1 MWRRRSPGVS
11 GPESRLTVYD
21 QLLRVQ
27 EHDTAVDRLR
37 HRRRT
42 LPERAEL
49 AGVEEALAALE
60 QARVEANERRGEV
73 ARRQRAL
80 EDDLA
85 GTESKIAEIE
95 RRMYSGVVSAPR
107 ELQAMQADVESL
119 RRRRSTLEDGVLDA
133 MTEREPLDDEVAGL
147 DRERQRLDEEGVRLR
162 AAVAEAEAAIDAE
175 LTVEEGGRGEAADG
189 LPADLLT
196 LYERLRARLDGIGA
210 APLVGGR
217 CGGCHLS
224 LPATEV
230 DRIRRE
236 PPDALITC
244 DQCGRILVR
253 P

>member
-1 MWRRRSPGVS
+1 M
-11 GPESRLTVYD
+11 
-21 QLLRVQ
+21 Q

-37 HRRRT
+37 HRRAT
-42 LPERAEL
+42 LPELTEL
-49 AGVEEALAALE
+49 AGVEEALAALA
-60 QARVEANERRGEV
+60 QGRVEASERRDEV

-85 GTESKIAEIE
+85 STEAKISEIE
-95 RRMYSGVVSAPR
+95 QRMYSGVVSAPR

-119 RRRRSTLEDGVLDA
+119 RRRRSTLEDGVLEA
-133 MTEREPLDDEVAGL
+133 MAEREPLDEEVSEL
-147 DRERQRLDEEGVRLR
+147 DREQERLDQEGVRLR
-162 AAVAEAEAAIDAE
+162 AAIAETQAGIDAE
-175 LTVEEGGRGEAADG
+175 LAAEELRRGEAADG
-189 LPADLLT
+189 LPADLVAR
-196 LYERLRARLDGIGA
+196 YERLRARLDGIGA

-236 PPDALITC
+236 PPDVLITC

>member
-1 MWRRRSPGVS
+1 M
-11 GPESRLTVYD
+11 
-21 QLLRVQ
+21 Q
-27 EHDTAVDRLR
+27 EHDTAIDRLQ

-49 AGVEEALAALE
+49 VGVEEALARLGE
-60 QARVEANERRGEV
+60 ARAEAVERRDDV
-73 ARRQRAL
+73 ARRQRRL

-85 GTESKIAEIE
+85 STEAKITEIE

-119 RRRRSTLEDGVLDA
+119 RRRRSTLEDGILDA
-133 MTEREPLDDEVAGL
+133 MAEREPLDEHVSGL
-147 DRERQRLDEEGVRLR
+147 EQERSRLGEEGARLR
-162 AAVAEAEAAIDAE
+162 AAIAEGEAAIDAE
-175 LTVEEGGRGEAADG
+175 LALEEGRRAEAAEG
-189 LPADLLT
+189 LPGDLAT
-196 LYERLRARLDGIGA
+196 RYEALRARLDGIGA

>member
-1 MWRRRSPGVS
+1 M
-11 GPESRLTVYD
+11 
-21 QLLRVQ
+21 Q
-27 EHDTAVDRLR
+27 EHDTAADRLR
-37 HRRRT
+37 HRRGT
-42 LPERAEL
+42 LPELAEL
-49 AGVEEALAALE
+49 ARVEEALATLE
-60 QARVEANERRGEV
+60 QARAGAAGLRDEV
-73 ARRQRAL
+73 ARRQKAL

-85 GTESKIAEIE
+85 STEAKIGEIE

-119 RRRRSTLEDGVLDA
+119 RRRRSTLEDGVLETMAEWD
-133 MTEREPLDDEVAGL
+133 PLDDEVSDL
-147 DRERQRLDEEGVRLR
+147 DRERARLDQEGVRLR
-162 AAVAEAEAAIDAE
+162 TAVAEAQAAIDAE
-175 LTVEEGGRGEAADG
+175 LAVEEVRRDEAANG
-189 LPADLLT
+189 LPADLVAR
-196 LYERLRARLDGIGA
+196 YERLRARLDGIGA

-236 PPDALITC
+236 PPDALIAC

>member
-1 MWRRRSPGVS
+1 
-11 GPESRLTVYD
+11 
-21 QLLRVQ
+21 LRVQ

-37 HRRRT
+37 HRRAT
-42 LPERAEL
+42 LPELTEL
-49 AGVEEALAALE
+49 AGVEQALSALE
-60 QARVEANERRGEV
+60 QARAEAGGRRDEV
-73 ARRQRAL
+73 ARRQKAL

-85 GTESKIAEIE
+85 STEAKIGEIE
-95 RRMYSGVVSAPR
+95 KRMYSGVVSAPR

-119 RRRRSTLEDGVLDA
+119 RRRRSSLEDDVLEA
-133 MTEREPLDDEVAGL
+133 MAEREPLDDEVSGL
-147 DRERQRLDEEGVRLR
+147 DRERERLDQEGVRLR
-162 AAVAEAEAAIDAE
+162 AAVAEAQAAIDAD
-175 LTVEEGGRGEAADG
+175 LAAEEGRRAETAEA
-189 LPADLLT
+189 LPADLAAR
-196 LYERLRARLDGIGA
+196 YERLRARLDGIGA

-236 PPDALITC
+236 PPEALITC

>member
-1 MWRRRSPGVS
+1 VPA
-11 GPESRLTVYD
+11 PEHGLSVFH

-37 HRRRT
+37 HRRRN
-42 LPERAEL
+42 LPESAEL
-49 AGVEEALAALE
+49 SAVEEALVALEAAL
-60 QARVEANERRGEV
+60 ADATSRGEGA
-73 ARRQRAL
+73 ARHQQRL

-85 GTESKIAEIE
+85 STETRIGDLE

-107 ELQAMQADVESL
+107 ELQAMQADLESL
-119 RRRRSTLEDGVLDA
+119 RRRRATLEDAVLEA
-133 MTEREPLDDEVAGL
+133 MAEREPIDLEVGALEGE
-147 DRERQRLDEEGVRLR
+147 RERLDGEGARLR

-175 LTVEEGGRGEAADG
+175 LAEEAGRRAEAAAG
-189 LPADLLT
+189 LPADLT
-196 LYERLRARLDGIGA
+196 ARYERLRERLDGIGA

-236 PPDALITC
+236 PPDALVSC

>member
-1 MWRRRSPGVS
+1 M
-11 GPESRLTVYD
+11 
-21 QLLRVQ
+21 Q

-42 LPERAEL
+42 LPELSEL
-49 AGVEEALAALE
+49 AAAEEALVALE
-60 QARVEANERRGEV
+60 EARADATGRRDEV
-73 ARRQRAL
+73 ARRQKAL

-85 GTESKIAEIE
+85 STEAKIGEIE

-119 RRRRSTLEDGVLDA
+119 RRRRATLEDAVLEA
-133 MTEREPLDDEVAGL
+133 MAEREPLDEEVSAL
-147 DRERQRLDEEGVRLR
+147 DGERERLDQEGGRLR
-162 AAVAEAEAAIDAE
+162 AAVAEAQAAIDGE
-175 LTVEEGGRGEAADG
+175 LTVEEGRRAEAADG
-189 LPADLLT
+189 LPADLAAR
-196 LYERLRARLDGIGA
+196 YERLRDRLDGIGA

-236 PPDALITC
+236 PPEALITC